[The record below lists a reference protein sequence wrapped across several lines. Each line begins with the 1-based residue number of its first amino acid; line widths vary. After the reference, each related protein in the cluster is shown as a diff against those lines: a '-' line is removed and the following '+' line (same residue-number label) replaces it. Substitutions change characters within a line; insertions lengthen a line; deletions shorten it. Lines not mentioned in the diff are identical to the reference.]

1 MLASAIKQFKEQQL
15 LATKHC
21 VVGIWL
27 SSLSEEDQESFSD
40 AAKDSMMTTKDLHQV
55 CKNVGA
61 TYSLE
66 SVRRHRN
73 RECACL

>member
-1 MLASAIKQFKEQQL
+1 MLAQAIKEFKEQQL
-15 LATKHC
+15 LATKSC
-21 VVGIWL
+21 VVGAWISL
-27 SSLSEEDQESFSD
+27 LSEEDQKSFSE
-40 AAKDSMMTTKDLHQV
+40 AAKDPIMTTRDLHQV